1 MEQKVLQAILG
12 ILVALMAW
20 NFKTV
25 NEIQLQMET
34 VMYKY
39 ANLDDINDMKLSIKQ
54 LEWRMMEDS
63 LEKWLKH

>member
-25 NEIQLQMET
+25 NDMQLQMET

-39 ANLDDINDMKLSIKQ
+39 ANLDEINDMKLSIKQ

-63 LEKWLKH
+63 LEK

>member
-1 MEQKVLQAILG
+1 MEQKVIQAVLG

-25 NEIQLQMET
+25 NDMQLQMET

-39 ANLDDINDMKLSIKQ
+39 ANQADIAEMRLSIKE
-54 LEWRMMEDS
+54 LEWRLQSDAAA
-63 LEKWLKH
+63 K